1 MFLWCSEYI
10 IKTVKKVVELT
21 WTQGRDGPWTV
32 QIATTK
38 NLMDLHVLDH
48 PIYRKESTQRLI
60 QCGLDHSMG
69 LFMFITFQ
77 VWYVQSKKILNK
89 LDSGPSTRAQKEI
102 GRVRLSDSVVSLI
115 NNQSKCIIACLAN
128 GTIALIKSKNSLW
141 DFSTSAIKII
151 DFGAPHHAIGCSIL
165 VEKNSQL
172 WCGYRFEQG
181 PPPETINHF

>member
-1 MFLWCSEYI
+1 M
-10 IKTVKKVVELT
+10 EL
-21 WTQGRDGPWTV
+21 
-32 QIATTK
+32 
-38 NLMDLHVLDH
+38 
-48 PIYRKESTQRLI
+48 S
-60 QCGLDHSMG
+60 
-69 LFMFITFQ
+69 MFIIFQ
-77 VWYVQSKKILNK
+77 VITGQSIFEKERLV
-89 LDSGPSTRAQKEI
+89 SGPNTRAQKEI

-172 WCGYRFEQG
+172 WCGYRFV
-181 PPPETINHF
+181 H

>member
-1 MFLWCSEYI
+1 MVFRVWKRNRNKSSSWLGRWAATVRGRCKSRRPKTWWIFTYWITRFIGRSWLKDWYNVVWITAWDYLCLSHSRYDMFS
-10 IKTVKKVVELT
+10 
-21 WTQGRDGPWTV
+21 
-32 QIATTK
+32 
-38 NLMDLHVLDH
+38 
-48 PIYRKESTQRLI
+48 RKR
-60 QCGLDHSMG
+60 
-69 LFMFITFQ
+69 FF
-77 VWYVQSKKILNK
+77 YK

-172 WCGYRFEQG
+172 WCGYRFV
-181 PPPETINHF
+181 PK